1 MINPA
6 KGKEDLDLSYLREMS
21 GDSAEF
27 MIEMLDTLV
36 EQIPVYIEDLQKA
49 VDAQDW
55 KAVSEFAHKVKPTFY
70 YVGRE
75 DVRDFVQVIERNAK
89 EGVNVDAIPSA
100 LAEIKAELNVILT
113 QVAKSKAA
121 LETQI

>member
-6 KGKEDLDLSYLREMS
+6 KSKEDLDLSYLREMS

-36 EQIPVYIEDLQKA
+36 EQIPVYLEDLQRA
-49 VDAQDW
+49 VDAKEW
-55 KAVSEFAHKVKPTFY
+55 KAASEFAHKVKPTFY

-75 DVRDFVQVIERNAK
+75 DIRDYMQVIERNAK
-89 EGVNVDAIPSA
+89 EEVNVDDIPSA
-100 LAEIKAELNVILT
+100 LAEVKAELNVILQ

-121 LETQI
+121 LEAQL

>member
-6 KGKEDLDLSYLREMS
+6 KSNEDLDLSYLREMS

-36 EQIPVYIEDLQKA
+36 EQIPIYLEDLQKA
-49 VDAQDW
+49 VDAKDW
-55 KAVSEFAHKVKPTFY
+55 KAASEFAHKVKPTFY

-75 DVRDFVQVIERNAK
+75 DIRDYVQVIERNAK
-89 EGVNVDAIPSA
+89 EGIDVEKIPAA
-100 LAEIKAELNVILT
+100 LVEIKQELNIILT
-113 QVAKSKAA
+113 QVAKSKTE
-121 LETQI
+121 LEAQL

>member
-6 KGKEDLDLSYLREMS
+6 KSTADLDLSYLKEMS

-36 EQIPVYIEDLQKA
+36 EQIPVYLEDLQRA
-49 VDAQDW
+49 VDAKDW
-55 KAVSEFAHKVKPTFY
+55 KAASEFAHKVKPTFY

-75 DVRDFVQVIERNAK
+75 DIRDYVQVIEHNAK
-89 EGVNVDAIPSA
+89 EKLNVAAIPGA
-100 LAEIKAELNVILT
+100 LAEIKQELNIILM

-121 LETQI
+121 LEAQL

>member
-6 KGKEDLDLSYLREMS
+6 KSKEDLDLSYLREMS

-36 EQIPVYIEDLQKA
+36 EQIPVYLEDLQRA
-49 VDAQDW
+49 VDAKDW
-55 KAVSEFAHKVKPTFY
+55 KAASEFAHKVKPTFY

-75 DVRDFVQVIERNAK
+75 DIRDYMQVIERNAK
-89 EGVNVDAIPSA
+89 EEVNVEVIPSA
-100 LAEIKAELNVILT
+100 LAEIKTELNVILQ
-113 QVAKSKAA
+113 QVAKSKTE
-121 LETQI
+121 LEAQL

>member
-6 KGKEDLDLSYLREMS
+6 KSNEDLDLSYLKEMS

-36 EQIPVYIEDLQKA
+36 EQIPIYLEDVQKA
-49 VDAQDW
+49 VDAKDW
-55 KAVSEFAHKVKPTFY
+55 KAASEFAHKVKPTFY

-75 DVRDFVQVIERNAK
+75 DIRDYVQVIERNAK
-89 EGVNVDAIPSA
+89 EGVNVDMIPTA
-100 LAEIKAELNVILT
+100 LAEIKHELNIILS
-113 QVAKSKAA
+113 QVAKAKSELQAQ
-121 LETQI
+121 L

>member
-89 EGVNVDAIPSA
+89 EVVNVDAIPSA

>member
-6 KGKEDLDLSYLREMS
+6 KSKEDLDLSYLKEMS

-36 EQIPVYIEDLQKA
+36 EQIPVYLEDLQRA
-49 VDAQDW
+49 VDAKDW
-55 KAVSEFAHKVKPTFY
+55 KAASEFAHKVKPTFY

-75 DVRDFVQVIERNAK
+75 DIRDYMQVIERNAK
-89 EGVNVDAIPSA
+89 EGVNVDIIPTA
-100 LAEIKAELNVILT
+100 LTEIKQELNIILT
-113 QVAKSKAA
+113 QVAKSKAE
-121 LETQI
+121 LEAQL

>member
-6 KGKEDLDLSYLREMS
+6 KSKEDLDLSYLKEMS

-36 EQIPVYIEDLQKA
+36 EQIPVYLDDLQKA
-49 VDAQDW
+49 VDAKDW
-55 KAVSEFAHKVKPTFY
+55 KATSEFAHKVKPTFY

-75 DVRDFVQVIERNAK
+75 DIRDYVQVIERNAK
-89 EGVNVDAIPSA
+89 EMANVEGIPLA
-100 LAEIKAELNVILT
+100 LAEIKEELNVMLK

-121 LETQI
+121 LEAQL

>member
-1 MINPA
+1 MINLT
-6 KGKEDLDLSYLREMS
+6 KSKEDLDLSYLREMS

-36 EQIPVYIEDLQKA
+36 EQIPLYMEDLQKA

-75 DVRDFVQVIERNAK
+75 DVRDYVQVIERNAK
-89 EGVNVDAIPSA
+89 EGVDLAIIPSA
-100 LAEIKAELNVILT
+100 LAEIKAELTVILT
-113 QVAKSKAA
+113 QVAKSRTE
-121 LETQI
+121 LERQL

>member
-1 MINPA
+1 MINLA
-6 KGKEDLDLSYLREMS
+6 KSKEDLDLSYLKEMS

-36 EQIPVYIEDLQKA
+36 EQIPLYIEDLQKA
-49 VDAQDW
+49 VDAEDW

-75 DVRDFVQVIERNAK
+75 DVRDYVQVIERNAK
-89 EGVNVDAIPSA
+89 EGVDLAIIPSA
-100 LAEIKAELNVILT
+100 LAEIKAELAVVLA
-113 QVAKSKAA
+113 QVAKSRTA
-121 LETQI
+121 LERQL

>member
-6 KGKEDLDLSYLREMS
+6 KSKEDLDLSYLKEMS

-36 EQIPVYIEDLQKA
+36 EQIPLYLEDLQRA
-49 VDAQDW
+49 VDAKDW
-55 KAVSEFAHKVKPTFY
+55 KAASEFAHKVKPTFY

-75 DVRDFVQVIERNAK
+75 DIRDYVQVIERNAK
-89 EGVNVDAIPSA
+89 EGVEVDAIPSA
-100 LAEIKAELNVILT
+100 LTEIKQELDVILV
-113 QVAKSKAA
+113 QVAKSKAE
-121 LETQI
+121 LEAQL

>member
-6 KGKEDLDLSYLREMS
+6 KSKEDLDLSYLKEMS

-36 EQIPVYIEDLQKA
+36 EQIPMYLDDLQRA
-49 VDAQDW
+49 VDAKEW

-75 DVRDFVQVIERNAK
+75 DIRDYMQVIERNAK
-89 EGVNVDAIPSA
+89 EEVNVAIIPGA
-100 LAEIKAELNVILT
+100 MKEIKQELEIILA
-113 QVAKSKAA
+113 QVAKSRVE
-121 LETQI
+121 LETQL

>member
-36 EQIPVYIEDLQKA
+36 EQIPLYIEDLQKA

-75 DVRDFVQVIERNAK
+75 DIRDYVQLIERNAK
-89 EGVNVDAIPSA
+89 EGVNIAVIPSA
-100 LAEIKAELNVILT
+100 LAEIKQEFDVILT
-113 QVAKSKAA
+113 QVAKSKAE
-121 LETQI
+121 LESQI

>member
-6 KGKEDLDLSYLREMS
+6 KSKEDLDLSYLREMS

-36 EQIPVYIEDLQKA
+36 EQIPMYLDDLQKA

-75 DVRDFVQVIERNAK
+75 DVRDYVQMIERNAK
-89 EGVNVDAIPSA
+89 EGVDVGNIPAA
-100 LAEIKAELNVILT
+100 LAEIRQELNVILE
-113 QVAKSKAA
+113 QVAKSKAE
-121 LETQI
+121 LESQL

>member
-1 MINPA
+1 MINLT
-6 KGKEDLDLSYLREMS
+6 KSKEDLDLSYLKEMS

-36 EQIPVYIEDLQKA
+36 EQIPLYIEDLQKA
-49 VDAQDW
+49 VDAEDW

-75 DVRDFVQVIERNAK
+75 DVRDYVQVIERNAK
-89 EGVNVDAIPSA
+89 EGVGLAIIPSA
-100 LAEIKAELNVILT
+100 LAEIKAELTVILA
-113 QVAKSKAA
+113 QVAKSRTE
-121 LETQI
+121 LQRRL

>member
-6 KGKEDLDLSYLREMS
+6 KSKEDLDLSYLREMS

-36 EQIPVYIEDLQKA
+36 EQIPVYLEDLQKA
-49 VDAQDW
+49 VDAKEW

-75 DVRDFVQVIERNAK
+75 DIRDYVQVIERNAK
-89 EGVNVDAIPSA
+89 EGVNVEVIPAA
-100 LAEIKAELNVILT
+100 LAEIKQELNVILG
-113 QVAKSKAA
+113 QVAKSKAQLKA
-121 LETQI
+121 QL

>member
-6 KGKEDLDLSYLREMS
+6 KSKEDLDLSYLREMS

-36 EQIPVYIEDLQKA
+36 EQIPVYLDDLQRA
-49 VDAQDW
+49 VDAKEW
-55 KAVSEFAHKVKPTFY
+55 KAASEFAHKVKPTFY

-75 DVRDFVQVIERNAK
+75 DIRDYMQVIERNAK
-89 EGVNVDAIPSA
+89 EEVDVDSIPSA
-100 LAEIKAELNVILT
+100 LAEIKTELNVILQ
-113 QVAKSKAA
+113 QVAKSKAE
-121 LETQI
+121 LEAQL

>member
-1 MINPA
+1 MINLT
-6 KGKEDLDLSYLREMS
+6 KSKEDLDLSYLREMS

-36 EQIPVYIEDLQKA
+36 EQIPLYMEDLQKA

-75 DVRDFVQVIERNAK
+75 DVRDYVQVIERNAK
-89 EGVNVDAIPSA
+89 EGVGLAIIPSA
-100 LAEIKAELNVILT
+100 LAEIKAELTVILT
-113 QVAKSKAA
+113 QVAKSRTE
-121 LETQI
+121 LERQL

>member
-6 KGKEDLDLSYLREMS
+6 KSTADLDLSYLKEMS

-36 EQIPVYIEDLQKA
+36 EQIPVYLEDLQRA
-49 VDAQDW
+49 VDAKDW
-55 KAVSEFAHKVKPTFY
+55 KAASEFAHKVKPTFY

-75 DVRDFVQVIERNAK
+75 DIRDYVQVIEHNAK
-89 EGVNVDAIPSA
+89 EELNVAAIPGA
-100 LAEIKAELNVILT
+100 LAEIKQELNIILM

-121 LETQI
+121 LEAQL

>member
-6 KGKEDLDLSYLREMS
+6 KSKEDLDLSYLKEMS

-36 EQIPVYIEDLQKA
+36 EQIPVYLEDLQRA
-49 VDAQDW
+49 VDAKDW
-55 KAVSEFAHKVKPTFY
+55 KAASEFAHKVKPTFY

-75 DVRDFVQVIERNAK
+75 DIRDYMQLIERNAK
-89 EGVNVDAIPSA
+89 EGIEVDRIPQA
-100 LAEIKAELNVILT
+100 LTEIKQELQIILG
-113 QVAKSKAA
+113 QVAKSKAQ
-121 LETQI
+121 LQQQL

>member
-6 KGKEDLDLSYLREMS
+6 KSKEDLDLSYLREMS

-36 EQIPVYIEDLQKA
+36 EQIPVYLEDLQRA
-49 VDAQDW
+49 VDAKEW
-55 KAVSEFAHKVKPTFY
+55 KAASEFAHKVKPTFY

-75 DVRDFVQVIERNAK
+75 DIRDYMQVIERNAK
-89 EGVNVDAIPSA
+89 EEVDVDSIPSA
-100 LAEIKAELNVILT
+100 LQEIKTELNVILQ
-113 QVAKSKAA
+113 QVAKSKAE
-121 LETQI
+121 LETQL

>member
-6 KGKEDLDLSYLREMS
+6 KSKEDLDLSYLREMS

-36 EQIPVYIEDLQKA
+36 EQIPVYLEDLQRA
-49 VDAQDW
+49 VDAKDW
-55 KAVSEFAHKVKPTFY
+55 KASSEFAHKVKPTFY

-75 DVRDFVQVIERNAK
+75 DIRDYVQVIERNAK
-89 EGVNVDAIPSA
+89 EGVNVEMIPGA
-100 LAEIKAELNVILT
+100 LAEIKQELAIILT
-113 QVAKSKAA
+113 QVAKSKAE
-121 LETQI
+121 LEAQL

>member
-6 KGKEDLDLSYLREMS
+6 KSTADLDLSYLKEMS

-36 EQIPVYIEDLQKA
+36 EQIPVYLEDLQRA
-49 VDAQDW
+49 VDAKDW
-55 KAVSEFAHKVKPTFY
+55 KAASEFAHKVKPTFY

-75 DVRDFVQVIERNAK
+75 DIRDYVQVIEHNAK
-89 EGVNVDAIPSA
+89 EELNVPAIPGA
-100 LAEIKAELNVILT
+100 LAEIKQELNIILM

-121 LETQI
+121 LEAQL

>member
-6 KGKEDLDLSYLREMS
+6 KSTADLDLSYLKEMS

-36 EQIPVYIEDLQKA
+36 EQIPVYLEDLQRA
-49 VDAQDW
+49 VDAKDW
-55 KAVSEFAHKVKPTFY
+55 KAASEFAHKVKPTFY
-70 YVGRE
+70 YVGRA
-75 DVRDFVQVIERNAK
+75 DIRDYVQVIEHNAK
-89 EGVNVDAIPSA
+89 EELNVAAIPGA
-100 LAEIKAELNVILT
+100 VAEIKQELNMILM

-121 LETQI
+121 LEAQL